1 MTTTRR
7 DVPDEIRAAGRTD
20 EWERLLAGQAGMVHV
35 AQLRG
40 FGVTWSALLAQV
52 EAARWQGVVRA
63 VYATFTGP
71 LPRES
76 RLSAALL
83 YGGPAAILSHRTAAE
98 EWHLTAVV
106 DGPVHLTVPYGTS
119 AISQPGLVTVH
130 RSRAH
135 SHIVVGTVPPRTS
148 RADTAVDVAVEEAD
162 AHSART
168 VLTSLLTGG
177 GVRPL
182 EVERRLIERPPRR
195 YRRAL
200 AAAVELVRD
209 GVQSVLEERYALRV
223 EQAHGLPVARR
234 QSPFVV
240 DGVTMWEDVV
250 YDHVGVPLT
259 VRLDGRTHLRD
270 DVSFRDRRR
279 DNAAELAGR
288 SRLTFGW
295 TDLSADPCG
304 GADEVVQILRRHGWT
319 GHAIPC
325 PACVGR
331 HAPPPRHRPTAPPPQ
346 PPSCAARIRW

>member
-1 MTTTRR
+1 MSHRRRMTTMRR
-7 DVPDEIRAAGRTD
+7 DIPGEIPAAGRVD
-20 EWERLLAGQAGMVHV
+20 EWDRLLQEQAGVVHV
-35 AQLRG
+35 AQLRRL
-40 FGVTWSALLAQV
+40 GVPWWSVLAQV
-52 EAARWQGVVRA
+52 DACRWRGIVRG

-71 LPRES
+71 LPRAS
-76 RLSAALL
+76 QQSAALL

-98 EWHLTAVV
+98 EWRLTPIV

-119 AISQPGLVTVH
+119 AISQSDLVVVH
-130 RSRAH
+130 RSRAYA
-135 SHIVVGTVPPRTS
+135 HIAVATVPPRTS

-162 AHSART
+162 ARSART
-168 VLTSLLTGG
+168 VLTSMLTGG

-182 EVERRLIERPPRR
+182 DVERRLQERPPRR

-200 AAAVELVRD
+200 AAAVTMVRD
-209 GVQSVLEERYALRV
+209 GVHSVLEELYAVQV
-223 EQAHGLPVARR
+223 EQAHGLPPARR
-234 QSPFVV
+234 QSPFIV
-240 DGVTMWEDVV
+240 DGVTLWEDAV

-319 GHAIPC
+319 GRVTSC
-325 PACVGR
+325 
-331 HAPPPRHRPTAPPPQ
+331 
-346 PPSCAARIRW
+346 PSCAGRMGS